1 MLRNKLYRRLVLL
14 VIFVLAISAA
24 VIYFTFDIRAL
35 DYLTMFSSWSVLCAL
50 GSLAIGL
57 FFDGTRL
64 LTLARITGED
74 LPLSDVTK
82 VVLSNYFLALLTPGA
97 TGGAIAQVMFM
108 RRAGVPV
115 ARSTLIILVRTI
127 MSIFFLIITVPFF
140 MEQDEAITSWVP
152 LPIIVMVSALFI
164 AIPIAAIILMHTVY
178 PERIIYHFSRYFKHE
193 RRRQAFS
200 WYHDFR
206 KAVYVMG
213 KQPVMVL
220 RAFIESGVSLTFIY
234 LTVPCYFMG
243 LNFDFDLIQV
253 LGRMYL
259 LNLVLYFSP
268 TPGGSGIAEAGFVV
282 LFSQLVPGGTV
293 GILAVLWRFTA
304 EYLPFVLGAC
314 ITLRAFGSNV
324 LNVAEKHMEAEERL
338 EEKKYKETEQKIV
351 TEEQQEEMQCLQS
364 GYPEGTPQQAETT
377 READA
382 VRQTGKKGTGG

>member
-1 MLRNKLYRRLVLL
+1 MHRNKLFKRIALL
-14 VIFVLAISAA
+14 ATFVLSVSAA

-97 TGGAIAQVMFM
+97 SGGAIAQVMFM

-127 MSIFFLIITVPFF
+127 MSIFFLIIMLPIF
-140 MEQDEAITSWVP
+140 MEQDDAITSWIPMPV
-152 LPIIVMVSALFI
+152 IMTVSVIFI
-164 AIPIAAIILMHTVY
+164 AIPVTAIILMHTDY
-178 PERIIYHFSRYFKHE
+178 PERIIYYFSQHFKHE
-193 RRRQAFS
+193 RRRQAFR

-206 KAVYVMG
+206 QAVYIMG

-243 LNFDFDLIQV
+243 LQFPFDLVQ
-253 LGRMYL
+253 
-259 LNLVLYFSP
+259 LYFSP
-268 TPGGSGIAEAGFVV
+268 TPGGSGIAEAGFLV
-282 LFSQLVPGGTV
+282 LFAQLVPSGTV
-293 GILAVLWRFTA
+293 GILAVLWRFTT
-304 EYLPFVLGAC
+304 EYLPFLLGAC
-314 ITLRAFGSNV
+314 VTLRAFGSNV
-324 LNVAEKHMEAEERL
+324 LTIAEKNTGTEYKAD
-338 EEKKYKETEQKIV
+338 EKG
-351 TEEQQEEMQCLQS
+351 S
-364 GYPEGTPQQAETT
+364 GE
-377 READA
+377 
-382 VRQTGKKGTGG
+382 

>member
-1 MLRNKLYRRLVLL
+1 MLKQERKIKFTAAGRGRSRELVAQGMHRNKLYKRIALL
-14 VIFVLAISAA
+14 VTFVLAISAT
-24 VIYFTFDIRAL
+24 VIYFTFDIRAI

-74 LPLSDVTK
+74 LSLPDVTK

-97 TGGAIAQVMFM
+97 SGGAIAQVMFM

-127 MSIFFLIITVPFF
+127 MSIFFLIIMVPFF
-140 MEQDEAITSWVP
+140 MEQDDAITNWIPMPV
-152 LPIIVMVSALFI
+152 IVMVSVLFI
-164 AIPIAAIILMHTVY
+164 AIPVTAVLLMRTDY
-178 PERIIYHFSRYFKHE
+178 PERIIYYFSQYFKHE
-193 RRRQAFS
+193 RRRQAFR

-206 KAVYVMG
+206 QAVYIMG

-234 LTVPCYFMG
+234 LTVPCFFMG
-243 LNFDFDLIQV
+243 LQFPFDLVQV

-282 LFSQLVPGGTV
+282 LFSPIVPNGTV
-293 GILAVLWRFTA
+293 GILAVLWRFAA

-324 LNVAEKHMEAEERL
+324 LSVAEKHA
-338 EEKKYKETEQKIV
+338 EKKGN
-351 TEEQQEEMQCLQS
+351 EE
-364 GYPEGTPQQAETT
+364 
-377 READA
+377 
-382 VRQTGKKGTGG
+382 